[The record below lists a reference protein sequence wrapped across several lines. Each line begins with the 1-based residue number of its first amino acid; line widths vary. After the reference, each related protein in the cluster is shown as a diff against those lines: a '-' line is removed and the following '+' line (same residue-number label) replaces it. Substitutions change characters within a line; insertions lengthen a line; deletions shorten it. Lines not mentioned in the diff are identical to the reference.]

1 MAPKF
6 NGGDFDMSKSVKIK
20 GMKQFIRNVQR
31 KAPQLEKAIDQE
43 IKLSSLRVEK
53 GSKKLAPW
61 DTGWMSNNIYA
72 SVIGLMQAEVISPAN
87 YSIFVEMGTRFMF
100 AQPFL
105 FPALKAD
112 WPILQKR
119 LTKLVRG

>member
-1 MAPKF
+1 
-6 NGGDFDMSKSVKIK
+6 MSKSVRIK
-20 GMKQFIRNVQR
+20 GMKQFVRNVQR

-53 GSKKLAPW
+53 GSKKMAPW

-72 SVIGLMQAEVISPAN
+72 SVVGLMQAEVISPAE
-87 YSIFVEMGTRFMF
+87 YSIFVEMGTRYMF

-105 FPALKAD
+105 FPALQTD
-112 WPILQKR
+112 WPLLQKR

>member
-1 MAPKF
+1 M
-6 NGGDFDMSKSVKIK
+6 NKSVKIK

-31 KAPQLEKAIDQE
+31 KAPQLDKAIDQE
-43 IKLSSLRVEK
+43 IKFSSLRVEK
-53 GSKKLAPW
+53 RSKKLAAW

-72 SVIGLMQAEVISPAN
+72 SVVGLMQAEVISPAE
-87 YSIFVEMGTRFMF
+87 YSIFIEMGTRFMF

>member
-1 MAPKF
+1 
-6 NGGDFDMSKSVKIK
+6 MSKSVRIK
-20 GMKQFIRNVQR
+20 GMKQFVRNVQR

-53 GSKKLAPW
+53 RSKKMAPW
-61 DTGWMSNNIYA
+61 DTGWLSNNIYA
-72 SVIGLMQAEVISPAN
+72 NYIGFLQAEVISPVE
-87 YSIFVEMGTRFMF
+87 YSIYQEYGTRYMF

-105 FPALKAD
+105 FPALQTD
-112 WPILQKR
+112 WPLLQKR

>member
-1 MAPKF
+1 
-6 NGGDFDMSKSVKIK
+6 MSKSGKIT
-20 GMKQFIRNVQR
+20 GMNEFIRNVQR
-31 KAPQLEKAIDQE
+31 KGPQLDKAIDQE

-53 GSKKLAPW
+53 GSKKLAPF
-61 DTGWMSNNIYA
+61 DTGWMSNSIYA
-72 SVIGLMQAEVISPAN
+72 SAVGLMQAEVISPAE
-87 YSIFVEMGTRFMF
+87 YSIFVELGTRFMF

-119 LTKLVRG
+119 LTNLTRG

>member
-6 NGGDFDMSKSVKIK
+6 NGGDFDMSKSGKIT
-20 GMKQFIRNVQR
+20 GMNEFIRNVQR
-31 KAPQLEKAIDQE
+31 KGPQLDKAIDQE

-53 GSKKLAPW
+53 GSKKLAPF
-61 DTGWMSNNIYA
+61 DTGWMSNSIYA
-72 SVIGLMQAEVISPAN
+72 SAVGLMQAEVISPAE
-87 YSIFVEMGTRFMF
+87 YSIFVELGTRFMF

-119 LTKLVRG
+119 LTNLTRG

>member
-1 MAPKF
+1 
-6 NGGDFDMSKSVKIK
+6 MSKSVRLK
-20 GMKQFIRNVQR
+20 GMKQYIRKVQR

-53 GSKKLAPW
+53 SSKKLAPW

-72 SVIGLMQAEVISPAN
+72 SVVGLMKAEVISPVE
-87 YSIFVEMGTRFMF
+87 YSIFVELGTRFMF

-105 FPALKAD
+105 YPALKSD
-112 WPILQKR
+112 WVILQKR

>member
-1 MAPKF
+1 
-6 NGGDFDMSKSVKIK
+6 MSKSVRIK
-20 GMKQFIRNVQR
+20 GMKQFVRNVQR

-53 GSKKLAPW
+53 RSKKMAPW

-72 SVIGLMQAEVISPAN
+72 SVVGLMQAEVISPVE
-87 YSIFVEMGTRFMF
+87 YSIYQEYGTRYMF

-105 FPALKAD
+105 FPALQTD
-112 WPILQKR
+112 WPLLQKR

>member
-1 MAPKF
+1 
-6 NGGDFDMSKSVKIK
+6 
-20 GMKQFIRNVQR
+20 MKQFVRNVQR

-53 GSKKLAPW
+53 RSKKMAPW
-61 DTGWMSNNIYA
+61 DTGWLSNNIYA
-72 SVIGLMQAEVISPAN
+72 NYIGFLQAEVISPVE
-87 YSIFVEMGTRFMF
+87 YSIYQEYGTRYMF

-105 FPALKAD
+105 FPALQTD
-112 WPILQKR
+112 WPLLQKR

>member
-1 MAPKF
+1 
-6 NGGDFDMSKSVKIK
+6 MSKSVRIK
-20 GMKQFIRNVQR
+20 GMRQFIRNVQR

-43 IKLSSLRVEK
+43 IKLSGLRVERT
-53 GSKKLAPW
+53 SKKMAPW

-72 SVIGLMQAEVISPAN
+72 SVVGLMQAEVVSPAE

-119 LTKLVRG
+119 LTKVVRG